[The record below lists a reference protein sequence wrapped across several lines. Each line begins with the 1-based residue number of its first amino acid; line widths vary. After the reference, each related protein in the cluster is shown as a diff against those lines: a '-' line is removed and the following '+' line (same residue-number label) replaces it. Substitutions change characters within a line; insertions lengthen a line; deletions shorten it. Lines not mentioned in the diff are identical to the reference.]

1 MGSQFL
7 VGDPFNDSAVH
18 LGNRRDPRNLRSN
31 FRPMPETGAVTLR
44 PAACRKALR
53 SVVSAALILVDQ
65 SARI

>member
-31 FRPMPETGAVTLR
+31 FRPMPETGAVTLH
-44 PAACRKALR
+44 AATCREALR